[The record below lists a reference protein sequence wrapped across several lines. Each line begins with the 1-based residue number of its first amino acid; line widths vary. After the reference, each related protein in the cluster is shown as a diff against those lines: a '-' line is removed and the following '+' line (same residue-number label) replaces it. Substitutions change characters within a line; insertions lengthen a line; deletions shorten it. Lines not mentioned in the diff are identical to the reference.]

1 MALGSTELEMLLLV
15 TQTRTVLNYLT
26 QESKRKT
33 NKHYNNNNNEK
44 KRKKKVNEQLKI

>member
-33 NKHYNNNNNEK
+33 NKHYNDNNNNNEK
-44 KRKKKVNEQLKI
+44 KRKTKGK